1 MKKLLMIS
9 FAACCILAASKT
21 QAVEY
26 VAADN
31 NPVSKLC
38 VSAAT
43 ESPIRFFVQAADLR
57 LSRTFVAN
65 NITCNGIHI
74 ASFAKQAGNEQNYRH
89 IIFYRRGQV
98 EISDIAQLT
107 QPAPVLPM
115 EPRQVIYV
123 SAE

>member
-9 FAACCILAASKT
+9 FTACCILAAT
-21 QAVEY
+21 AAQAVEY

-43 ESPIRFFVQAADLR
+43 ESPIRFFVQASDLR

-65 NITCNGIHI
+65 HITCNGEHI

-98 EISDIAQLT
+98 EISDIAKLS
-107 QPAPVLPM
+107 QPVPGLPNGS
-115 EPRQVIYV
+115 RQVIYV
-123 SAE
+123 SAQ